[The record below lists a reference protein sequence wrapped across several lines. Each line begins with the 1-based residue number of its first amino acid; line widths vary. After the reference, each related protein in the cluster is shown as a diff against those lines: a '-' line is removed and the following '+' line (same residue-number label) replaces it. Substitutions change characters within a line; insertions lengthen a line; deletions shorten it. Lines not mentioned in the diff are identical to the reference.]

1 MTEDERAIRHL
12 IGTWMRASE
21 KGDIGKV
28 LSLMSDDAIFLTPGN
43 PPIRGRDEFAA
54 LQKAAGD
61 RFTFSAQ
68 SRLEEV
74 VVRGDW
80 AYCWTHL
87 TVTMTPKSGGA
98 PIRRA
103 GHTLSILRKS
113 ADGTWLLS
121 RDANMLTV
129 QAAGA

>member
-1 MTEDERAIRHL
+1 MSDDERAIRNL
-12 IGTWMRASE
+12 ITTWHRASE
-21 KGDIGKV
+21 EGDVAQV
-28 LSLMSDDAIFLTPGN
+28 LTLMSEDVIFLTPGQ

-61 RFTFSAQ
+61 RFRLTAQ
-68 SRLEEV
+68 GKLEEV

-87 TVTMTPKSGGA
+87 TVTMTPRAGGA

-103 GHTLSILRKS
+103 GHTLSILRKD
-113 ADGTWLLS
+113 AGGNWVLT
-121 RDANMLTV
+121 RDANMLAV
-129 QAAGA
+129 EKA

>member
-1 MTEDERAIRHL
+1 MSDDERAIRNL
-12 IGTWMRASE
+12 ITTWHRASE
-21 KGDIGKV
+21 EGDVAQV
-28 LSLMSDDAIFLTPGN
+28 LTLMSEDVIFLTPGQ

-61 RFTFSAQ
+61 RFRLTAQ
-68 SRLEEV
+68 GKLEEV

-87 TVTMTPKSGGA
+87 TVTMTPRSGGA

-103 GHTLSILRKS
+103 GHTLSILRKD
-113 ADGTWLLS
+113 AGGNWVLT
-121 RDANMLTV
+121 RDANMLAV
-129 QAAGA
+129 EKA

>member
-1 MTEDERAIRHL
+1 MSDDERAIRNL
-12 IGTWMRASE
+12 ITTWHRASE
-21 KGDIGKV
+21 EGDVAKV
-28 LSLMSDDAIFLTPGN
+28 LTLMSEDVIFLTPGQ

-61 RFTFSAQ
+61 RFRLTAQ
-68 SRLEEV
+68 GKLEEV

-87 TVTMTPKSGGA
+87 TVTMTPKAGGA

-103 GHTLSILRKS
+103 EHTLSILRKG
-113 ADGTWLLS
+113 ADGAWVLT
-121 RDANMLTV
+121 RDANMLAV
-129 QAAGA
+129 EKA

>member
-1 MTEDERAIRHL
+1 MSDDERAIRNL
-12 IGTWMRASE
+12 IATWHRASE
-21 KGDIGKV
+21 EGDVAQV
-28 LSLMSDDAIFLTPGN
+28 LTLMSEDVIFLTPGQ

-61 RFTFSAQ
+61 RFRLTAQ
-68 SRLEEV
+68 GKLEEV

-87 TVTMTPKSGGA
+87 TVTMTPKAGGA

-103 GHTLSILRKS
+103 GHTLSILRKD
-113 ADGTWLLS
+113 AGGNWVLT
-121 RDANMLTV
+121 RDANMLAV
-129 QAAGA
+129 EKA

>member
-1 MTEDERAIRHL
+1 MSDDERAIRNL
-12 IGTWMRASE
+12 IATWHRASE
-21 KGDIGKV
+21 EGDVAQV
-28 LSLMSDDAIFLTPGN
+28 LTLMSEDVIFLTPGQ

-61 RFTFSAQ
+61 SFRLTAQ
-68 SRLEEV
+68 GKLEEV

-87 TVTMTPKSGGA
+87 TVTMTPRAGGA

-103 GHTLSILRKS
+103 GHTLSILRKD
-113 ADGTWLLS
+113 AGGNWVLT
-121 RDANMLTV
+121 RDANMLAV
-129 QAAGA
+129 EKA

>member
-1 MTEDERAIRHL
+1 MSDDERAIRNL
-12 IGTWMRASE
+12 IATWHRASE
-21 KGDIGKV
+21 EGDVAQV
-28 LSLMSDDAIFLTPGN
+28 LTLMSEDVIFLTPGQ

-61 RFTFSAQ
+61 RFRLTAQ
-68 SRLEEV
+68 GKLEEV

-87 TVTMTPKSGGA
+87 TVTMTPRAGGA

-103 GHTLSILRKS
+103 GHTLSILRKD
-113 ADGTWLLS
+113 AGGNWVLT
-121 RDANMLTV
+121 RDANMLAV
-129 QAAGA
+129 EKA

>member
-1 MTEDERAIRHL
+1 MSDDERAIRNL
-12 IGTWMRASE
+12 ITTWHRASE
-21 KGDIGKV
+21 EGDVAQV
-28 LSLMSDDAIFLTPGN
+28 LTLMSEDVIFLTPGQ

-61 RFTFSAQ
+61 RFRLTAQ
-68 SRLEEV
+68 GKLEEV

-87 TVTMTPKSGGA
+87 TVTMTPKTGGA

-103 GHTLSILRKS
+103 GHTLSILRKD
-113 ADGTWLLS
+113 AGGNWVLT
-121 RDANMLTV
+121 RDANMLAV
-129 QAAGA
+129 EKA

>member
-1 MTEDERAIRHL
+1 MSDDERAIRNL
-12 IGTWMRASE
+12 ITTWHRASE
-21 KGDIGKV
+21 EGDVAQV
-28 LSLMSDDAIFLTPGN
+28 LTLMSEDVIFLTPGQ

-61 RFTFSAQ
+61 RFRLTAQ
-68 SRLEEV
+68 GKLEEV

-87 TVTMTPKSGGA
+87 TVTMTPKAGGA

-103 GHTLSILRKS
+103 GHTLSILRKD
-113 ADGTWLLS
+113 AGGNWVLT
-121 RDANMLTV
+121 RDANMLAV
-129 QAAGA
+129 EKA

>member
-1 MTEDERAIRHL
+1 MTDDERAIRNL
-12 IGTWMRASE
+12 ITTWWRASE
-21 KGDIGKV
+21 DGDVAQV
-28 LSLMSDDAIFLTPGN
+28 LTLMSEDVIFLTPGQ

-61 RFTFSAQ
+61 RFRLTAQ
-68 SRLEEV
+68 GKLEEV

-87 TVTMTPKSGGA
+87 TVTMTPRAGGA

-103 GHTLSILRKS
+103 GHTLSILRKD
-113 ADGTWLLS
+113 AGGNWVLT
-121 RDANMLTV
+121 RDANMLAV
-129 QAAGA
+129 EKA

>member
-1 MTEDERAIRHL
+1 MTDDERAIRNL
-12 IGTWMRASE
+12 ITTWHRASE
-21 KGDIGKV
+21 EGDVAKV
-28 LSLMSDDAIFLTPGN
+28 LTLMSEDVIFLTPGQ

-61 RFTFSAQ
+61 RFRLTAQ
-68 SRLEEV
+68 GKLEEV

-87 TVTMTPKSGGA
+87 TVMMTPKAGGA

-103 GHTLSILRKS
+103 GHTLSILRKD
-113 ADGTWLLS
+113 AGGNWVLT
-121 RDANMLTV
+121 RDANMLAV
-129 QAAGA
+129 EKA

>member
-1 MTEDERAIRHL
+1 MTDDERAIRNH
-12 IGTWMRASE
+12 ITTWNRASE
-21 KGDIGKV
+21 EGDVAKV
-28 LSLMSDDAIFLTPGN
+28 LTLMSEDVIFLTPGQ

-61 RFTFSAQ
+61 RFRLTAQ
-68 SRLEEV
+68 GKLEEV

-87 TVTMTPKSGGA
+87 TVTMTPRAGGA

-103 GHTLSILRKS
+103 GHTLSILRKD
-113 ADGTWLLS
+113 AGGNWVLT
-121 RDANMLTV
+121 RDANMLAV
-129 QAAGA
+129 EKA

>member
-1 MTEDERAIRHL
+1 MSDDERAIRNL
-12 IGTWMRASE
+12 ITTWHRASE
-21 KGDIGKV
+21 EGDVAQV
-28 LSLMSDDAIFLTPGN
+28 LTLMSEDVIFLTPGQ

-61 RFTFSAQ
+61 RFRLTAQ
-68 SRLEEV
+68 GKLEEV

-87 TVTMTPKSGGA
+87 TVMMTPKAGGA

-103 GHTLSILRKS
+103 GHTLSILRKD
-113 ADGTWLLS
+113 AGGNWVLT
-121 RDANMLTV
+121 RDANMLAV
-129 QAAGA
+129 EKA